1 MNSTVLIVAG
11 VILFLTLLIL
21 VLLNL
26 ALLWQLRRSQGDKDN
41 LTSTLQNLNT
51 TVQHTQVQT
60 AALNEKVSNLQP
72 VTQTVSG
79 LHSEVRGLTERI
91 STVENSQSQVQQ
103 GVGYLAN
110 SAVSSFSELKTLTNS
125 LAEATAAMR
134 SELTRA
140 RSDLTELHTQARQ
153 GQQTERQVA
162 ESIHRLE
169 AIIAG
174 THSKGA
180 AGENILELV
189 FSQLPPE
196 WQVRD
201 FRVGGK
207 PVEFGLRL
215 PNHLVLPID
224 SKWAATHL
232 LEQFSASGEVEE
244 QQQIKGQIEDAV
256 LARAREVR
264 KYIDPSLTVNFGVA
278 VVPDAIYELCGGIQA
293 EVFRLNVVL
302 VSYSMFIPYLLLVYQ
317 TMLKAGQTLDL
328 QRLDAYLQ
336 SAQDNLTIL
345 QEELDGRYSKALTM
359 LGNSRDEM
367 RAHIAKLNG
376 SLVGL
381 QISASQS
388 ETGEP
393 EQPTLESPD
402 SSLETP
408 A

>member
-1 MNSTVLIVAG
+1 MEMTLDPILLIVIG
-11 VILFLTLLIL
+11 SILFLFLLLLI
-21 VLLNL
+21 LLNL
-26 ALLWQLRRSQGDKDN
+26 ALLWQLRRSD
-41 LTSTLQNLNT
+41 TSKADAAYELQKLN
-51 TVQHTQVQT
+51 QSMQLTQVQT
-60 AALNEKVSNLQP
+60 AALNDKVSYLQP
-72 VTQTVSG
+72 VTQTIGG
-79 LHSEVRGLTERI
+79 LQTEVRSLLERI

-110 SAVSSFSELKTLTNS
+110 SSVASFGELKTLTS
-125 LAEATAAMR
+125 HLSEATAAMR
-134 SELTRA
+134 DELTRA
-140 RSDLTELHTQARQ
+140 RTDLTELHTRAVQ

-162 ESIHRLE
+162 DSIRRLE

-215 PNHLVLPID
+215 PNNLVLPID

-232 LEQFSASGEVEE
+232 LEQFTGTELIEE
-244 QQQIKGQIEDAV
+244 QQQIKRQIEEAV

-264 KYIDPSLTVNFGVA
+264 KYLDPSLTVNFGVA
-278 VVPDAIYELCGGIQA
+278 VVPDAIYDLCGGIQA
-293 EVFRLNVVL
+293 EIFRLNVVL
-302 VSYSMFIPYLLLVYQ
+302 VSYSMFIPYLLLVFQ

-336 SAQDNLTIL
+336 SAQGHLTVL
-345 QEELDGRYSKALTM
+345 QEELDGRFSRALTM
-359 LGNSRDEM
+359 LANSRDEL
-367 RAHIAKLNG
+367 RAHLSKLSG

-381 QISASQS
+381 QISARPH
-388 ETGEP
+388 EAAEDTP
-393 EQPTLESPD
+393 ELKITAP
-402 SSLETP
+402 
-408 A
+408 

>member
-1 MNSTVLIVAG
+1 METSIDPTLLIVIG
-11 VILFLTLLIL
+11 SILFLILLLL

-26 ALLWQLRRSQGDKDN
+26 ALFWQLRHPQNNQRDVA
-41 LTSTLQNLNT
+41 LALQNLNS
-51 TVQHTQVQT
+51 TVQTTQIQT
-60 AALNEKVSNLQP
+60 AALNEKVSYLQP
-72 VTQTVSG
+72 VALTVSG

-91 STVENSQSQVQQ
+91 STVETSQSQVQQ

-125 LAEATAAMR
+125 LAESTAAIR
-134 SELTRA
+134 SELSRA
-140 RSDLTELHTQARQ
+140 RSDLTELHSQAHQSRE
-153 GQQTERQVA
+153 TERQVS
-162 ESIHRLE
+162 ESIRRLE

-201 FRVGGK
+201 FRVAGK

-224 SKWAATHL
+224 SKWTSTHL
-232 LEQFSASGEVEE
+232 LEQFAAAEIVEE
-244 QQQIKGQIEDAV
+244 QQQIKHQIEEAV
-256 LARAREVR
+256 LVRAREVR

-278 VVPDAIYELCGGIQA
+278 VVPDAIYDLCGGIQA

-302 VSYSMFIPYLLLVYQ
+302 VSYSMFIPYLLLVFQ
-317 TMLKAGQTLDL
+317 TMLKAGQTLDI

-336 SAQDNLTIL
+336 SALDNLTIL
-345 QEELDGRYSKALTM
+345 QEELDGRFSKAMTM
-359 LGNSRDEM
+359 LSNSRDEM
-367 RAHIAKLNG
+367 RTHLSKLGG

-381 QISASQS
+381 QTSASR
-388 ETGEP
+388 P
-393 EQPTLESPD
+393 EEKD
-402 SSLETP
+402 
-408 A
+408 